1 MTRLDWFSAKVR
13 RFVELRRGLPLVAAA
28 LLIGSLALPAWRIIL
43 TAPQYRNPLTVDL
56 YAYPRLGADYE
67 EVQLLNSYVGFHYP
81 DPVFVEPNFEVHE
94 AAIAVPEWTF
104 GPLIFIILAATG
116 VFVALAPT
124 ERKLRLGL
132 TCQLVGTMA
141 ALGGMFAVIQYR
153 LHQAGHS
160 LDPNAPMTGY
170 DGFTPPVFGS
180 YEIANISG
188 YATIGP
194 GGYLVATAVGLLVL
208 AFLLRNTPATITDV
222 PALLRTTGGRIRRR
236 LTAVIGRRDHSSG
249 SETTDTS

>member
-1 MTRLDWFSAKVR
+1 MVRRRIVEKVR
-13 RFVELRRGLPLVAAA
+13 QFAELRRALPLAAAA
-28 LLIGSLALPAWRIIL
+28 LLITSIFLPAWRIIL
-43 TAPQYRNPLTVDL
+43 TAPQYRDPLTVYL
-56 YAYPRLGADYE
+56 YVYPRLGGDYE

-81 DPVFVEPNFEVHE
+81 DPVFVTPNFQVHE

-104 GPLIFIILAATG
+104 GPLAFIAVAAAG

-132 TCQLVGTMA
+132 TCQLIGTVV
-141 ALGGMFAVIQYR
+141 ALTGMFVIIQFR

-160 LDPNAPMTGY
+160 LDPNAPMSFY

-188 YATIGP
+188 FATIGP
-194 GGYLVATAVGLLVL
+194 GGYLVGTAVGLLVL
-208 AFLLRNTPATITDV
+208 AFLLRNNPATITETPTLV
-222 PALLRTTGGRIRRR
+222 RATGGRLRRR
-236 LTAVIGRRDHSSG
+236 LLPTGDTDRSRREDGERPEAS
-249 SETTDTS
+249 

>member
-1 MTRLDWFSAKVR
+1 MSRLDWILTRVR
-13 RFVELRRGLPLVAAA
+13 RFAELRRALPLAAA
-28 LLIGSLALPAWRIIL
+28 VLLVTSLVLPAWRIIL
-43 TAPQYRNPLTVDL
+43 TAPQYRDELTVDL
-56 YAYPRLGADYE
+56 FVYPRLGGDFE

-81 DPVFVEPNFEVHE
+81 DPVFVEPNFAVHE

-104 GPLIFIILAATG
+104 GPLAFLIMAATG
-116 VFVALAPT
+116 VFVAVAPT

-132 TCQLVGTMA
+132 TAQLAGTIV
-141 ALGGMFAVIQYR
+141 ALTGMFVIIQYR

-194 GGYLVATAVGLLVL
+194 GGYLVGAAVVLLAL
-208 AFLLRNTPATITDV
+208 AFLLRNTPATVTDTPSLIRSGV
-222 PALLRTTGGRIRRR
+222 HRIRGRLTSHRTTGKRE
-236 LTAVIGRRDHSSG
+236 VPDQP
-249 SETTDTS
+249 